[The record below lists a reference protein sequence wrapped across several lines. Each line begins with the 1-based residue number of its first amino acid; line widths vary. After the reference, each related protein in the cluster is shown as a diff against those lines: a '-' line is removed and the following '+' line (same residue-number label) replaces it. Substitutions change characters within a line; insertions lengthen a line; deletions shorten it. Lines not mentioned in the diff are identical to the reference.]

1 MKNPPADLAQRLL
14 DVSEQVLRTD
24 PPPRL
29 EDIAGL
35 VGASRATMYYYFAGR
50 DDLLSYLLTAHT
62 QRGAEAAQADLD
74 PGDPPEQRLRSMVTG
89 LAGYLGRHPG
99 ICSGLL
105 AALGAT
111 GRMAEVLHANDVWI
125 AGPLRDL
132 LAEGRTAGVIHAED
146 IPDAANAMLGA
157 LLLAVLGRSVAEAD
171 PADPRFH
178 ERLADQ
184 LLRSVL
190 PR

>member
-14 DVSEQVLRTD
+14 DVSDQVLRTD

-50 DDLLSYLLTAHT
+50 DDLLTFLLTAHT
-62 QRGAEAAQADLD
+62 QRGAASAQAALNPDE
-74 PGDPPEQRLRSMVTG
+74 PPQQRLRAMVAG
-89 LAGYLGRHPG
+89 LASYLGDHPG
-99 ICSGLL
+99 ICAGLL
-105 AALGAT
+105 TALGAT
-111 GRMAEVLHANDVWI
+111 GRMAEVLHANDSRI

-132 LAEGRTAGVIHAED
+132 LTEATAAGTVHAND
-146 IPDAANAMLGA
+146 ISDTANAVLGG
-157 LLLAVLGRSVAEAD
+157 LLLAVLGRSMAGAD
-171 PADPRFH
+171 PADPQFH
-178 ERLADQ
+178 QSLADQ
-184 LLRSVL
+184 LLNGIV